1 MSDTSKKMEEGFD
14 EFMDHYREM
23 DADESIK
30 GLEKTGISFVKNSEK
45 SNSKDINS
53 GIEEK
58 RKRSSVKAT
67 P

>member
-1 MSDTSKKMEEGFD
+1 MNDTAKKMEEGFD

-23 DADESIK
+23 DADEFIK
-30 GLEKTGISFVKNSEK
+30 ELEEAGVSFVQNNEK
-45 SNSKDINS
+45 SDSKDINR

-58 RKRSSVKAT
+58 REKSSVKAT